1 MSVTLQLER
10 DRACRRLLDLLILND
25 GVDSDT
31 PLLEGKFSNSL
42 EIGRV
47 PVRKALR
54 NLTRAGILELRP
66 ARGTF
71 VRDAF

>member
-10 DRACRRLLDLLILND
+10 DRAYRRLLDLLILNG
-25 GVDSDT
+25 GVNPDT
-31 PLLEGKFSNSL
+31 PLWERKFANSL
-42 EIGRV
+42 EIGWV

-54 NLTRAGILELRP
+54 NMTRDGILELRP

-71 VRDAF
+71 VRDSL